1 GLAGRGSAEPT
12 AMACASD
19 RGCLVWSEASV
30 PVRLSRPHAKAAK
43 RCATERSSATA
54 MPTKPSSAGCT
65 AKSKDT
71 GCRASWWAAT
81 RPPARAHRL
90 AEAHRDC
97 AKGLE
102 ILRQTSGAD
111 SAFYKTNVDLCRGLW

>member
-1 GLAGRGSAEPT
+1 
-12 AMACASD
+12 
-19 RGCLVWSEASV
+19 
-30 PVRLSRPHAKAAK
+30 
-43 RCATERSSATA
+43 

-111 SAFYKTNVDLCRGLW
+111 SAFYKTNVDLCRGL